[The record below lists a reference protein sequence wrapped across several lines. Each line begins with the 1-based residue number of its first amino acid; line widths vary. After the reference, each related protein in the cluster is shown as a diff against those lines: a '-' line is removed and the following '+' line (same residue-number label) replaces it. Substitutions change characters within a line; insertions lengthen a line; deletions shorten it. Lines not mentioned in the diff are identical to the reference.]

1 MNFDYV
7 IVVPTYPSSNEI
19 EFSIKIAKELTNR
32 GYDVGIII
40 KKIIGEYNEKEFEFG
55 DIPHWDLDEM
65 IKANKNLLVCS
76 NETIKR
82 IENTYKIYSL
92 RNFYF
97 TELIYNKAG
106 KEDFYE
112 VSNNYENKHLLKKTL
127 YIFQA
132 LEHFLDEN
140 VVKFFIH
147 LNFGGEVIRR
157 AIYNIGKVK
166 GIPSI
171 YLRVLPIKYRFALN
185 LNEMD
190 YLNSLV
196 VKPYDQ
202 LSFEDINDAKNFLE
216 DFRKQKK
223 MVLYHREN
231 KENIFYKIKRKY
243 QMDRKAGGRRI
254 DTIKDYI
261 QEVKKRTIKKAKY
274 SHLWHKADY
283 NEKYFF
289 YPLHYH
295 CESILT
301 FRNAQF
307 WRQEWIVEY
316 VARSLPDGYKL
327 YVKPHPASK
336 TSFPYNA
343 LKEITK
349 ISNVVLIEPGEHS
362 HKLIENSSAVVV
374 IASTTGFEAILYG
387 KPAVCL
393 GKVFYSGVGM
403 TIDVDDLWELPD
415 ALNKALGFELKN
427 EDVIRFI
434 SSLKAS
440 SYEGKTLYDFG
451 PNGEKLFWDDE
462 NIKMVVDAYVDFS
475 RRIKEESGKLK

>member
-19 EFSIKIAKELTNR
+19 EFSIAIAKELTNR
-32 GYDVGIII
+32 GHAVGIII
-40 KKIIGEYNEKEFEFG
+40 KEITGEYNEKEFEFG
-55 DIPHWDLDEM
+55 DIPHWDFD
-65 IKANKNLLVCS
+65 KANKSRLIYS
-76 NETIKR
+76 NDTIKR
-82 IENTYKIYSL
+82 IENTYNIPSL

-106 KEDFYE
+106 KGDFFEISNDYE
-112 VSNNYENKHLLKKTL
+112 SEHLLKKTL
-127 YIFQA
+127 YVFQV

-140 VVKFFIH
+140 NVKFFIH
-147 LNFGGEVIRR
+147 LDFGGEIFRR
-157 AIYNIGKVK
+157 AVYHIGKVR

-171 YLRVLPIKYRFALN
+171 YLRGLPIKDRFALIS
-185 LNEMD
+185 NEMD
-190 YLNSLV
+190 YLDSLV

-202 LSFEDINDAKNFLE
+202 LSLEEIEDAKRFLE

-223 MVLYHREN
+223 MALYHREN
-231 KENIFYKIKRKY
+231 KENIPYKIKRKY
-243 QMDRKAGGRRI
+243 QKDRERGVKRI
-254 DTIKDYI
+254 DTIKYYI
-261 QEVKKRTIKKAKY
+261 QAVKERTIKKAKY

-283 NEKYFF
+283 TEKYIFF
-289 YPLHYH
+289 PLHYH

-327 YVKPHPASK
+327 YVKPHPAYK
-336 TSFPYNA
+336 MSFPYNA

-349 ISNVVLIEPGEHS
+349 ISNVVLIDPGEHP
-362 HKLIENSSAVVV
+362 HRLIENSSAVVV

-387 KPAVCL
+387 KNVVCL
-393 GKVFYSGVGM
+393 GKVFYRGLGL
-403 TIDVDDLWELPD
+403 TIDVDNLWDLSD

-451 PNGEKLFWDDE
+451 PNGEKLFLDDG
-462 NIKMVVDAYVDFS
+462 NIKKVVDAYVDFS
-475 RRIKEESGKLK
+475 RRIGGS